1 MHTYAHKE
9 GAGLRCIYANPIY
22 PIPQFDNV
30 LKPQL
35 QHRAIDTQP
44 FNFEEWYHDKP
55 TRETLVQQILQK
67 EKVLHLFP
75 RIFIVTAPVNN
86 FETGGMCKSYCYI
99 IWCCTYILYT
109 LSGSQNSEC
118 GLCQTAFCDAHEY
131 FRMEY
136 NLSC

>member
-1 MHTYAHKE
+1 MCSSYVIH
-9 GAGLRCIYANPIY
+9 ANPM
-22 PIPQFDNV
+22 PQFDKV

-44 FNFEEWYHDKP
+44 FNFEEWYRDKP

-67 EKVLHLFP
+67 EKVLHPFP

-99 IWCCTYILYT
+99 IFCCTYILYT
-109 LSGSQNSEC
+109 LCGSQNSER